1 MMFLNS
7 KERHINDR
15 KMLDYKNW
23 LQVNNLKDDFN
34 NFYEYVDNKDFN
46 NIANLYM

>member
-1 MMFLNS
+1 MKFLNS
-7 KERHINDR
+7 KDRHINNR

-23 LQVNNLKDDFN
+23 LQVNNLKDNFD

-46 NIANLYM
+46 SLASLV